1 MKLDQLITPLNEG
14 MLKRA
19 AAAGLA
25 VLALTSPINF
35 GTVNPA
41 IKNQTL
47 TASDRASMEQMTKA
61 QRIEFLVGKVAEK
74 YHADPAVIR
83 AAVKAAE
90 KYAYSDFPR
99 ASDILGVI
107 SVESSFI
114 EKSVSKLKK
123 DPAIGLM
130 QVRPGVNGLSRTD
143 LSSIDD
149 QIRIGTQILRKYYE
163 KTGDKSAAL
172 HAYNVG
178 LTNHYRSMTNP
189 KKGNPRYAPKV
200 ERETERYKLPPQLAQ
215 Q

>member
-1 MKLDQLITPLNEG
+1 MKLDQLIQPLTEG

-41 IKNQTL
+41 IKNQVI
-47 TASDRASMEQMTKA
+47 TASDREAMAQMKKS
-61 QRIEFLVGKVAEK
+61 QRIAFLIGKVAEK
-74 YHADPAVIR
+74 YKADPNVIS
-83 AAVKAAE
+83 AAVHAAE
-90 KYAYSDFPR
+90 KYAYDDFPR

-107 SVESSFI
+107 SVESSFQ
-114 EKSVSKLKK
+114 ERAVSGLKK

-163 KTGDKSAAL
+163 KTGDKDAAL

-178 LTNHYRSMTNP
+178 LTNHYRSKTNP

-200 ERETERYKLPPQLAQ
+200 ERETERYQIPDTFAQ
-215 Q
+215 K